1 MLDVDAPVTLAR
13 CRRAGTISHIALHE
27 LESRAAAEA
36 FQMAGIKALGGEPC
50 GYKIGAT
57 SVEVQRLLKCQ
68 GPMHAPIM
76 REDVLPNGA
85 TFRIPPGLLGI
96 ECEFGFVMGRDFPID
111 AENMNVAALQSA
123 IAECFVSLE
132 IVGRRVGDDVPLT
145 ELSSL
150 ADFALDVAVVR
161 GGPIHDW
168 KHRDLA
174 AMPVRAVL
182 DGITMARGTGALVLG
197 HPLNSLLWLA
207 ETLRKRGDHLRRD
220 EVILTGT
227 CTGVTKVAPG
237 QLFAGFFADQPPVQ
251 VQLA

>member
-1 MLDVDAPVTLAR
+1 
-13 CRRAGTISHIALHE
+13 
-27 LESRAAAEA
+27 
-36 FQMAGIKALGGEPC
+36 
-50 GYKIGAT
+50 
-57 SVEVQRLLKCQ
+57 
-68 GPMHAPIM
+68 
-76 REDVLPNGA
+76 
-85 TFRIPPGLLGI
+85 
-96 ECEFGFVMGRDFPID
+96 MGRDFPID
-111 AENMNVAALQSA
+111 AENMDVAALQSA

-174 AMPVRAVL
+174 VMPVRAVL

-197 HPLNSLLWLA
+197 HPLNLLLWLA